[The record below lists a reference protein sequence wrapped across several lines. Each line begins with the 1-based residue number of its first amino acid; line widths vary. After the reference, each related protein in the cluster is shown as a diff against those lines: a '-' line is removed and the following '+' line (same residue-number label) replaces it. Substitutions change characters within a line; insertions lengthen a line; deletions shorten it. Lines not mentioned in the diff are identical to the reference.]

1 LLGLGVKRILG
12 REELA
17 AGSKRALDKQ
27 LWAGAIDCVGGET
40 LSSILPKIQ
49 YGGVVAASGLTGGS
63 ELSMTVFPFII
74 RGVRLIG
81 IDSVM
86 AGMEKRSKVW
96 ELLAG
101 TYKPPLLNELCEEI
115 GLEQIMDQV
124 AILLKGQSKGRTIV
138 KL

>member
-1 LLGLGVKRILG
+1 MKRILA

-17 AGSKRALDKQ
+17 ADSKRTLDKQ

-49 YGGVVAASGLTGGS
+49 YGGVVAACGLTGGT

-86 AGMEKRSKVW
+86 ALMEKRSKVW
-96 ELLAG
+96 ELLADV
-101 TYKPPLLNELCEEI
+101 YKPPLLNELCEEI
-115 GLEQIMDQV
+115 GLEQVIEKTAV
-124 AILLKGQSKGRTIV
+124 LLKGQSKGRTIV